1 MYQHPN
7 HSNERA
13 VTRDLKSPVP
23 LILSHLITS
32 KHDYTEK
39 ILYKFVVFK
48 DRLDDLILQA

>member
-48 DRLDDLILQA
+48 DLWMI